1 MIKDKC
7 PYCSGKLIHGYIKTR
22 GEAITWSENPDKLSV
37 MTNLWHAG
45 EDDTKLGD
53 FSYFKGDRIDAYKC
67 NECNIIIIDANKE
80 PKQEEN

>member
-45 EDDTKLGD
+45 EDDT
-53 FSYFKGDRIDAYKC
+53 
-67 NECNIIIIDANKE
+67 N
-80 PKQEEN
+80 